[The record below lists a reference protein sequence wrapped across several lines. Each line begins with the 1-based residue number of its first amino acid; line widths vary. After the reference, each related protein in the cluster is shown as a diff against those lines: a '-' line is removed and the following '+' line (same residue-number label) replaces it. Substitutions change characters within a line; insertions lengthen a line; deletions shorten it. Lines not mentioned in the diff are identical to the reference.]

1 MMAGARPPFSLWSL
15 VKTGYAVLS
24 ANFLA
29 RSTGLV
35 VACGGPGHAPHLRV
49 TASRHDDDFF
59 GGVISRLIALLGDL
73 VRLRGTTLVVEVLEG
88 HCWVEGDNTRESK
101 DSRHYGP
108 KDDEAAATADGDAS
122 DDEILINLI
131 RKKARTTPQKPS
143 AATQE
148 KAKEKTHVKAKK
160 KTPVKA
166 KKKTPVK
173 AKKKI
178 PVKNTAAKEKAKKK
192 TPVKKTTFTG
202 NKTSKNVPFAP
213 VIPPPPSPPAV
224 QPATGAK
231 RSLLYWLGG

>member
-1 MMAGARPPFSLWSL
+1 MAGARPPFSLWSL

-73 VRLRGTTLVVEVLEG
+73 VRLRGTTVVVEVPEG

-108 KDDEAAATADGDAS
+108 VPLDLLAGIATH
-122 DDEILINLI
+122 IVWPP
-131 RKKARTTPQKPS
+131 RR
-143 AATQE
+143 
-148 KAKEKTHVKAKK
+148 V
-160 KTPVKA
+160 
-166 KKKTPVK
+166 
-173 AKKKI
+173 
-178 PVKNTAAKEKAKKK
+178 
-192 TPVKKTTFTG
+192 
-202 NKTSKNVPFAP
+202 AP
-213 VIPPPPSPPAV
+213 VHGRILEERVRQLIDPPSSVEEAIGLSCLADSIVTHGKSVGSPRFGPEGVSSSVSTA
-224 QPATGAK
+224 PISD
-231 RSLLYWLGG
+231 SLGSQEERVCRRECNFVYLH